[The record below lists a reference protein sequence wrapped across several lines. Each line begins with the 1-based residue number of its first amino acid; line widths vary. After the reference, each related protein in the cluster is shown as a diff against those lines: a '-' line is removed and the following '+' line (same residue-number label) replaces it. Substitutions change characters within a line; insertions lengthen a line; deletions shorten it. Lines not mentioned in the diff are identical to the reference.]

1 MPPSAKSSWRAAE
14 GERRPR
20 RHTGAHEHT
29 GEEVM
34 TPKGKGGLGRGLGA
48 LIPAGAPVSGLRR
61 VNVDAISPNPHQPR
75 TRFDADALQELA
87 DSIREMGLIQ
97 PLIVQ
102 QVTGAQ
108 DEGRPWRYTLI
119 TGERRWR
126 AARLAGLQ
134 HVDVIV
140 KDATPTEMLELA
152 LVENIQRADL
162 NPLEEAAA
170 YDQLQHE
177 FGLTQERI
185 AERVGRSRVSVTNA
199 LRLLRLPEEIKAGI
213 YDGTLSEGHARALL
227 MLDDEEDQLT
237 GFQTVKKRQL
247 SVRQTEEWVRRLRS
261 ASDVASR
268 QRTRSPETV
277 ALEREFRDSLAT
289 KVELYRSRKGGRLV
303 IHFYSEEDLQALY
316 DRIV

>member
-1 MPPSAKSSWRAAE
+1 MASSRK
-14 GERRPR
+14 
-20 RHTGAHEHT
+20 T
-29 GEEVM
+29 
-34 TPKGKGGLGRGLGA
+34 GLGRGLGA

-61 VNVDAISPNPHQPR
+61 VSVEAISPNPRQPR
-75 TRFDADALQELA
+75 TVFDADALQELA

-102 QVTGAQ
+102 QVAEAE
-108 DEGRPWRYTLI
+108 DEGQPPRYQLI

-126 AARLAGLQ
+126 AAQLAGLR

-140 KDATPTEMLELA
+140 KEATPAEMLELA

-162 NPLEEAAA
+162 NPLEEATA
-170 YDQLQHE
+170 YEQLQRE

-199 LRLLRLPEEIKAGI
+199 LRLLRLPEEIKQGLT
-213 YDGTLSEGHARALL
+213 DGSLSEGHARALL
-227 MLDDEEDQLT
+227 MLDDEDDQLV
-237 GFQTVKKRQL
+237 GFRTVIKKHL
-247 SVRQTEEWVRRLRS
+247 SVRQAEEWVRRRQ
-261 ASDVASR
+261 ATGDAVAR

-277 ALEREFRDSLAT
+277 ALEGEFRDSLGT
-289 KVELYRSRKGGRLV
+289 KVELFRSRKGGRLV

-316 DRIV
+316 DRIVE

>member
-1 MPPSAKSSWRAAE
+1 MASSRK
-14 GERRPR
+14 
-20 RHTGAHEHT
+20 T
-29 GEEVM
+29 
-34 TPKGKGGLGRGLGA
+34 GLGRGLGA

-61 VNVDAISPNPHQPR
+61 VSVEAISPNPRQPR
-75 TRFDADALQELA
+75 TVFDADALQELA

-102 QVTGAQ
+102 QVAEAE
-108 DEGRPWRYTLI
+108 DEGQPPRYQLI

-126 AARLAGLQ
+126 AAQLAGLR

-140 KDATPTEMLELA
+140 KEATPAEMLELA

-162 NPLEEAAA
+162 NPLEEANA
-170 YDQLQHE
+170 YEQLQRE

-199 LRLLRLPEEIKAGI
+199 LRLLRLPEEIKLGLT
-213 YDGTLSEGHARALL
+213 DGSLSEGHARALL
-227 MLDDEEDQLT
+227 MLDDEDDQLV
-237 GFQTVKKRQL
+237 GFRAVIKKHL
-247 SVRQTEEWVRRLRS
+247 SVRQAEEWVRRRQ
-261 ASDVASR
+261 ATGDAVAR

-277 ALEREFRDSLAT
+277 ALEGEFRDSLGT
-289 KVELYRSRKGGRLV
+289 KVELFRSRKGGRLV

-316 DRIV
+316 DRIVE